1 MVVTADGSTVSW
13 NSASAEPFVAGALGP
28 SDMVAAMQG
37 MLADPVTGLQFS
49 PQPYFSPAVE
59 RHIWLVLAVYGQ
71 PPANQADLA
80 TALVDVLHAIQQ
92 KKPSERTDIEQQTLH
107 DLSVAIASTRRYDA
121 IVSARANATQ
131 IAQLEGQLTQLRT
144 NEAAQ
149 KQQADEAAARIVKG
163 PLNMGLGS
171 LFDAKSTTDMAYADA
186 TKKRLE
192 ETRAQIRQVN
202 AQIDGLKVKVIE
214 SDADAMLNYLSTTGI
229 NRVLRAGWQG

>member
-1 MVVTADGSTVSW
+1 MSM
-13 NSASAEPFVAGALGP
+13 PF
-28 SDMVAAMQG
+28 
-37 MLADPVTGLQFS
+37 
-49 PQPYFSPAVE
+49 
-59 RHIWLVLAVYGQ
+59 I
-71 PPANQADLA
+71 DLA
-80 TALVDVLHAIQQ
+80 AQQRRIRDKIDAAVARVLDSGAYVMG
-92 KKPSERTDIEQQTLH
+92 P
-107 DLSVAIASTRRYDA
+107 
-121 IVSARANATQ
+121 Q